1 MTQDTERN
9 TEEDTTQDDT
19 PLSAGN
25 PARLIRDALMHELS
39 REAEDDDGR
48 IATRLEQLAR
58 ALVDKGAG
66 GDVAAIREVLDRTAG
81 KTVPAAP
88 DTDAEPKKVTVGWMP
103 RTS

>member
-1 MTQDTERN
+1 MTQGKR
-9 TEEDTTQDDT
+9 EDTQDGT
-19 PLSAGN
+19 PPDDRPLTAGN
-25 PARLIRDALMHELS
+25 PATLMRDLQ
-39 REAEDDDGR
+39 RETEDGDGR
-48 IATRLEQLAR
+48 IATRLEHLAR